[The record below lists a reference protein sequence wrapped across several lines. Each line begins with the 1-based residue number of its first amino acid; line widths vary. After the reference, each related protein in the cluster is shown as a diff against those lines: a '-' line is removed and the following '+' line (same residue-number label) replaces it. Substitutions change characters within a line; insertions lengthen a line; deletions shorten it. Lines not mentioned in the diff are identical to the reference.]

1 MSHSILIRMK
11 GVDIS
16 MLPQAYN
23 QLTFHVCDMPLY
35 QLCPSYCLR
44 CPTST
49 QIVIFSFPQLK
60 INFSCLEPS
69 VVIKLRI
76 NKKKS
81 LAIKLYFLEILNV
94 IAPEALIIHTVNCFE
109 ILSVES
115 QKGVISIQL
124 CSVENQKGAISVQ
137 SLWR

>member
-1 MSHSILIRMK
+1 M
-11 GVDIS
+11 
-16 MLPQAYN
+16 
-23 QLTFHVCDMPLY
+23 
-35 QLCPSYCLR
+35 
-44 CPTST
+44 
-49 QIVIFSFPQLK
+49 
-60 INFSCLEPS
+60 
-69 VVIKLRI
+69 VIKLRI
-76 NKKKS
+76 NKKKG